1 MDLYRFEAVL
11 ENGVIPVVV
20 VAQSEEQAFR
30 LVEVELEKYFLPLPE
45 VKEISLYEKR
55 KFEKGQHLSFM
66 SKRRCNTKYWKV
78 GRKRVGIPLC
88 SL

>member
-11 ENGVIPVVV
+11 AHKVIPVVV

-45 VKEISLYEKR
+45 VKEISLYEKKKIR
-55 KFEKGQHLSFM
+55 KSAAFVIDEQETIL
-66 SKRRCNTKYWKV
+66 
-78 GRKRVGIPLC
+78 LD
-88 SL
+88 

>member
-11 ENGVIPVVV
+11 ANGVVPVVV

-45 VKEISLYEKR
+45 VKEIALHEKKKIR
-55 KFEKGQHLSFM
+55 KGAAFVIHE
-66 SKRRCNTKYWKV
+66 
-78 GRKRVGIPLC
+78 
-88 SL
+88 